1 MKTRRVLINLGSGA
15 LGDTIAWVPQV
26 EEYRKITG
34 YDVVVVSKLGYLFKK
49 SYPKIK
55 FDWNGIPKTTDI
67 YFNIGYGL
75 DDRHKSIPLQ
85 QVACMAFNIP
95 YREIKT
101 KIDIPKKFKKRN
113 KKYVCIATHSTAQAK
128 YWNNDQAWQVVVDYL
143 ISRGYDVIDIDKNKF
158 NKGNKIPDRVI
169 DKTGDKP
176 LKDRIKMLAGAD
188 MFIGLGSGLS
198 WLAWGVGTPVIMISG
213 FSAPYTEFAC
223 DHRID
228 APKDKCRHCFNK
240 FKFDNT
246 DWNWCPS
253 NDKKEQYECTKY
265 IEPQEI
271 LRAIEDI
278 KNKDEE

>member
-1 MKTRRVLINLGSGA
+1 MRTRDVLINLGSGA
-15 LGDTIAWVPQV
+15 LGDTVAWMPQI

-34 YDVVVVSKLGYLFKK
+34 YNVTVVTTLGSLFKK
-49 SYPKIK
+49 SYHELN
-55 FDWNGIPKTTDI
+55 FDWNGVPKTTNL

-75 DDRHKSIPLQ
+75 DDRHKDIPLQ
-85 QVACMAFNIP
+85 QVACMTFNIP
-95 YREIKT
+95 YKEIKP

-113 KKYVCIATHSTAQAK
+113 KKYVCIATQSTAQAK

-143 ISRGYDVIDIDKNKF
+143 ISRGYDVIDIDKYKF
-158 NKGNKIPDRVI
+158 WCGNKIPDNVV

-176 LKDRIKMLAGAD
+176 LKDRVKLLAGAD

-213 FSAPYTEFAC
+213 FSAPSTEFDC
-223 DHRID
+223 YRID

-240 FKFDNT
+240 FKFDNA

-253 NDKKEQYECTKY
+253 NDKKEQFECTKY
-265 IEPQEI
+265 IEPQDVLKAVDKI
-271 LRAIEDI
+271 R
-278 KNKDEE
+278 NKDE

>member
-1 MKTRRVLINLGSGA
+1 MLNGG
-15 LGDTIAWVPQV
+15 
-26 EEYRKITG
+26 
-34 YDVVVVSKLGYLFKK
+34 KK
-49 SYPKIK
+49 
-55 FDWNGIPKTTDI
+55 
-67 YFNIGYGL
+67 
-75 DDRHKSIPLQ
+75 
-85 QVACMAFNIP
+85 
-95 YREIKT
+95 E
-101 KIDIPKKFKKRN
+101 
-113 KKYVCIATHSTAQAK
+113 
-128 YWNNDQAWQVVVDYL
+128 
-143 ISRGYDVIDIDKNKF
+143 
-158 NKGNKIPDRVI
+158 
-169 DKTGDKP
+169 
-176 LKDRIKMLAGAD
+176 MLAGAD